1 MEAVKKQF
9 DITGMHCGSCAAGI
23 QMFVSSMDGVENVTV
38 DYDSAKADVE
48 YSDDKVSPEQIVKS
62 VEELGYG
69 ATQA

>member
-1 MEAVKKQF
+1 VKKQF

-38 DYDSAKADVE
+38 DYDTAKADIE
-48 YSDDKVSPEQIVKS
+48 YSDDKVSPEQIVKE